1 MENKNNQGFSYTYS
15 AREQA
20 EIRKIRE
27 KYDKAQD
34 SPDHAAAKME
44 RLRRLDAGV
53 ARKAAVVALT
63 LGILGT
69 LILGCGMS
77 LIMTDLGP
85 QLGLDP
91 TLTMPLSLAI
101 GLAGILLLSLA
112 YPVHQLLI
120 KWERKRIAPEI
131 LRLTDELMK

>member
-20 EIRKIRE
+20 EIRRIRE
-27 KYDKAQD
+27 KYDKAQE
-34 SPDHAAAKME
+34 SPEHAAAKME

-53 ARKAAVVALT
+53 TRKARAVSLT
-63 LGILGT
+63 LGIFGA

-77 LIMTDLGP
+77 LIMTDLAT
-85 QLGLDP
+85 QLGLSP
-91 TLTMPLSLAI
+91 ALIMPLSMI
-101 GLAGILLLSLA
+101 VGLTGILLLSLA
-112 YPVHQLLI
+112 YPVHHLI
-120 KWERKRIAPEI
+120 VKRERKKIAPEI